1 MTTLIK
7 IDGDYTEW
15 IRNLIYVISKALC
28 QVLMILKKSYF
39 CKKMMRDSFDIKK
52 WIENPDELL
61 VIAGPCSVESRE
73 QFFDTAAKLS
83 ELHQIKILRG
93 GIWKPRTRPNGFEG
107 IGEDGLKWMKEF
119 SEDSGLP
126 FMTEVATPEHVE
138 LALNYN
144 IDALWIGARTVA
156 NPFSVQQLADALR
169 GTDMPIFIKN
179 PIAADLKL
187 WIGAFERLSASGL
200 RHLVAIHRGF
210 QDTNAAPFRNN
221 PRWEL
226 PIELHRQNPNIPI
239 ITDISHICGC
249 RDILQKTAQKALDL
263 ATNGLMIESH
273 CKPERALTDAEQ
285 QITPEDLKSMLDKL
299 VIHKSKSPNADVL
312 LQELRSRIDSID
324 DELLNL
330 LAQRSEISSKI
341 GIIKKENNL
350 TVLQLDRWNSILSNH
365 IEKGNSIGLNE
376 NLVKDIFELI
386 HKDSIDRQ
394 L

>member
-1 MTTLIK
+1 MTF
-7 IDGDYTEW
+7 
-15 IRNLIYVISKALC
+15 
-28 QVLMILKKSYF
+28 LKKSVVRCLLSVDFFYF
-39 CKKMMRDSFDIKK
+39 CKKKMRDSFDIKR

-73 QFFDTAAKLS
+73 QFFDTATKLS
-83 ELHQIKILRG
+83 ELRHVKILRG

-126 FMTEVATPEHVE
+126 VMTEVATPEHVE
-138 LALNYN
+138 LTLKYN

-226 PIELHRQNPNIPI
+226 PIELHRQNADIPI

-273 CKPERALTDAEQ
+273 CEPKNALTDAEQ

-341 GIIKKENNL
+341 GIIKKEHNL
-350 TVLQLDRWNSILSNH
+350 AVLQLDRWNSILSNH
-365 IEKGNSIGLNE
+365 IEKGKSIGLND